1 MRLRKEYR
9 INLIGGKDANGNTIM
24 PEDFTPEA
32 LASRT
37 PEEVESDDISLWFL
51 VYLTGMHGPPSF
63 AHLEGVGDCEEIEA
77 RNCDNPKFLSVTEK
91 IREVF
96 RDLDSKFD

>member
-1 MRLRKEYR
+1 MRMRTEYR
-9 INLIGGKDANGNTIM
+9 INTIGSKDANNNTVM

-37 PEEVESDDISLWFL
+37 PEEVESDDISLWAL
-51 VYLTGMHGPPSF
+51 VYLTGMNGTPAF
-63 AHLEGVGDCEEIEA
+63 AHLEGVGTCEEIEA
-77 RNCDNPKFLSVTEK
+77 RNCDNPKFLSVIEK
-91 IREVF
+91 IQEVF